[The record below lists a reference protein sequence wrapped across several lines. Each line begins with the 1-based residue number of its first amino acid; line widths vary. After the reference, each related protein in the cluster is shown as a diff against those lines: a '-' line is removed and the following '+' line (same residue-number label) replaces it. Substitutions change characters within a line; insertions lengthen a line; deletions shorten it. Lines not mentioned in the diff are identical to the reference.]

1 MGLRNLPTDV
11 ARPLT
16 SLIDDAEPGRV
27 SSRSL
32 TRLSDVCQ
40 IMPLSFAAGESV
52 SDEEYP
58 ADTMYYLLEGCAGI
72 TFAQEGRAPVPLAAG
87 EVLLVPAGVRHAVE
101 PAGAIKLLQLSL

>member
-40 IMPLSFAAGESV
+40 IMLLSFAAGGERLGRGV
-52 SDEEYP
+52 PGGHHVLP
-58 ADTMYYLLEGCAGI
+58 A
-72 TFAQEGRAPVPLAAG
+72 
-87 EVLLVPAGVRHAVE
+87 
-101 PAGAIKLLQLSL
+101 